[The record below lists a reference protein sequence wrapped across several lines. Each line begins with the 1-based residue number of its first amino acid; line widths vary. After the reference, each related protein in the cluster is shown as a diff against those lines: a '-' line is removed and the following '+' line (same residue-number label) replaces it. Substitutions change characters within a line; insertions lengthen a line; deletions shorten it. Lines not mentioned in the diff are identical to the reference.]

1 MATSR
6 TSRNYETTAPSQLS
20 TISNNPPSR
29 LSNNINAKSGSRNA
43 AKKRA
48 HTVDVFAE
56 DFVPYRPPLE
66 EDIYLPPGRKRH
78 DREELIP
85 SEDKY
90 QLGPRAVDNDDI
102 FRQKFAIKDYL
113 KTLRTTLM

>member
-1 MATSR
+1 M
-6 TSRNYETTAPSQLS
+6 
-20 TISNNPPSR
+20 
-29 LSNNINAKSGSRNA
+29 
-43 AKKRA
+43 
-48 HTVDVFAE
+48 DVFAE
-56 DFVPYRPPLE
+56 DFIPYRPPPE

-90 QLGPRAVDNDDI
+90 KLGPRAVDNDDI

-113 KTLRTTLM
+113 KTLRTTLMQHDVNSKK